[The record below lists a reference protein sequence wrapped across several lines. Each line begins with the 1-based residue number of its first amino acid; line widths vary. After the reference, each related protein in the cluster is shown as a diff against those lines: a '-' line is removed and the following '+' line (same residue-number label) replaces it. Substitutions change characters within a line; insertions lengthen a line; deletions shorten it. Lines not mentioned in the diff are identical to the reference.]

1 MNVCHNKPV
10 IIAGYSVYDIN
21 GGQFRAVNADRVIL
35 FTAEGQN
42 GGLYFNV
49 NSYTCKTTGRCYHAQ
64 RYLYKYIPLVR
75 AFAFYLADNN
85 YLWDYKEQKPLTET
99 RLAAMLKC
107 DRVRAKGGRPL
118 IYPEYTAAIIEKE
131 GSAQC

>member
-10 IIAGYSVYDIN
+10 NIAGYSVYDMN
-21 GGQFRAVNADRVIL
+21 GGRFRAVNQDRIIL
-35 FTAEGQN
+35 FTAEGRS

-49 NSYTCKTTGRCYHAQ
+49 DSYTDNATDRCYRAQ
-64 RYLYKYIPLVR
+64 RYLYKLIPIVR
-75 AFAFYLADNN
+75 AFAFYLADND

-107 DRVRAKGGRPL
+107 DRARAKEGRAL

-131 GSAQC
+131 GVNA